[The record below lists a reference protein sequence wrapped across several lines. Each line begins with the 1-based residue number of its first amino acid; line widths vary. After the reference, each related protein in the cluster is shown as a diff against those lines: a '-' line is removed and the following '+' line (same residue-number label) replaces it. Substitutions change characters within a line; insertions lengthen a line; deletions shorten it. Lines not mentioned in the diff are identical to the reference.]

1 MLGKRGRGDGMSRAR
16 CRLGHGMECEGRGG
30 GGSARLEG
38 EGEFET
44 HAKRNGK
51 RRNSDGTL
59 LFERTRLT
67 IAWFAFSPVRSLL
80 GPRSFLSFHKLPT
93 GHRPPSARARGIR
106 TLSASAHKKVV
117 RTQACQ
123 RCPRTLTPPFDHF
136 RCGTV
141 PQARV
146 VPRDA
151 PPLSSPPCLLPTS
164 TPRTTS
170 FPRQRHGPT
179 LEEPPTWVLSPGPPP

>member
-16 CRLGHGMECEGRGG
+16 CRFGHGMECEGRGG

-38 EGEFET
+38 EGLFET

-59 LFERTRLT
+59 LT
-67 IAWFAFSPVRSLL
+67 IAWFAFSPVGSLL

-106 TLSASAHKKVV
+106 TLSASAPEKVV
-117 RTQACQ
+117 FSY
-123 RCPRTLTPPFDHF
+123 PS
-136 RCGTV
+136 V
-141 PQARV
+141 PAL
-146 VPRDA
+146 PSDPY
-151 PPLSSPPCLLPTS
+151 PPLRPLSMWDRPTS
-164 TPRTTS
+164 TCCS
-170 FPRQRHGPT
+170 
-179 LEEPPTWVLSPGPPP
+179 S